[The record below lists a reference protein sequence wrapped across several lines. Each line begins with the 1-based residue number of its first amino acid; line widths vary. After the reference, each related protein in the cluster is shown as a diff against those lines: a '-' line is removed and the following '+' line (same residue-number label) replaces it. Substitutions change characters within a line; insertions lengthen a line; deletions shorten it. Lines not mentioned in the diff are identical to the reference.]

1 MSGDDRRAGGGGS
14 VDLRVALERARKVAR
29 QAEAE
34 AEAEAEAAIGLQ
46 AGREI
51 ERGVFDIETVK
62 AANQALIETIEKS
75 LRIAD
80 EGQCAVG
87 WGLGRGGA
95 DAWGSIGPRMNAN
108 GRE

>member
-1 MSGDDRRAGGGGS
+1 M
-14 VDLRVALERARKVAR
+14 DLRVALGRAREVAR
-29 QAEAE
+29 QAQ
-34 AEAEAEAAIGLQ
+34 AEAAIGLQ